1 MDGWVNGWMLRTNHK
16 CSYTI
21 SLKLNTDELVIKV
34 MRKDKGNKTK
44 ESDSNKSFIDNISG
58 D

>member
-1 MDGWVNGWMLRTNHK
+1 MLIH
-16 CSYTI
+16 Y
-21 SLKLNTDELVIKV
+21 KLRANTDELVIKV

-44 ESDSNKSFIDNISG
+44 ESDSSKLFIDNISG